1 MNFNTLLFIHK
12 LLNDEAEKRESFY
25 LSCRDRV
32 ELLVDQGA
40 GKEELKKARQIKE
53 LADRKHME
61 ALAALND
68 FVDHEWR

>member
-12 LLNDEAEKRESFY
+12 FLKEEEEKRESFY

-32 ELLVDQGA
+32 ESLVDQGA
-40 GKEELKKARQIKE
+40 GKEESKKAREIKD
-53 LADRKHME
+53 LAYPKHME
-61 ALAALND
+61 ALTALND